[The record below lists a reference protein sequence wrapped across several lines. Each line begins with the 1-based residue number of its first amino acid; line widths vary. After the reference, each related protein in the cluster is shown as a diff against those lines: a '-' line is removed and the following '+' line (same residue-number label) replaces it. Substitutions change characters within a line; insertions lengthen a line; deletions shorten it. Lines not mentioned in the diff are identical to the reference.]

1 MELTLNS
8 YKIFEIGEDISKRLH
23 ECGITKKSKLAINV
37 TNDELRKID
46 EDLYYRNNPN
56 GTDYVPSD
64 GELLVTFDNL
74 IIEIKAE
81 KGAP

>member
-23 ECGITKKSKLAINV
+23 ESGITKESKLVINV

-74 IIEIKAE
+74 IIEIKANKE
-81 KGAP
+81 KS